1 MATCI
6 QNHKTAADGNILLVS
21 APWAL
26 FNRPSLPLGS
36 LKAYLK
42 ANIPGLSVQTDHLFL
57 RVAQELGYE
66 SYQMVSRRVW
76 RAESVFA
83 ALLYPK
89 RATSA
94 ESVFTHTL
102 TKKEAAAL
110 DFKTLVGQVKRTT
123 DRWLARV
130 DWTALTLVGFSIS
143 FCQVFASLY
152 LISQIKRIRRCL
164 PVVVGGSSFSGE
176 RTDGFLKAFPDID
189 YLVLGEGEIPLTEL
203 LTFLSLSEYQRS
215 ATPLSDCIRVAGT
228 VPQAPHGFC
237 QLKRLEALP
246 EPDYDDYFSLLASL
260 PARQR
265 FFPTLSLEASRGCWW
280 HRSDRSKQFKG
291 CSFCNLNLQWNG
303 YRTKRSKQVVKEVN
317 RLVQRYQVLSLAFA
331 DNAFPNNKAAVIFD
345 EIEKLGYHLSIFTEL
360 RANTPPALLYK
371 MKRAGVDTVQIGIE
385 SLSSRL
391 LGKMNKGVRAID
403 NLCIMKHCEAVGIVC
418 DSNLML
424 HFPSSDSQDVDETL
438 TMLEFSRWYRPLKT
452 VSFWLGLESPVYRFP
467 GRFQIRATFNHP
479 NLKKLFPK
487 PMADAMRFIIQ
498 GYRGDR
504 NAQRKRWRAVETNV
518 RQWEADYMSL
528 QRQTGGRPGLVFRDG
543 RRFIIIEQPF
553 PNQPVVKHRLSGTS
567 ARIYRF
573 CQIPRAFEQIVGLSA
588 DHGPEAVQAFL
599 TSMVDKRLM
608 VREKN
613 DYLSLASPVEPQQ

>member
-1 MATCI
+1 MQKHEAS
-6 QNHKTAADGNILLVS
+6 AGGNVLLVS

-42 ANIPGLSVQTDHLFL
+42 ANVPDLTVQTDHLFL
-57 RVAQELGYE
+57 MVAQALGYE

-83 ALLYPK
+83 ALLYPD
-89 RATSA
+89 RASNA
-94 ESVFTHTL
+94 ESVFTRTL
-102 TKKEAAAL
+102 TKKEAAVL
-110 DFKTLVGQVKRTT
+110 DFKTLVGQVKKTT
-123 DRWLARV
+123 DHWLDRV

-152 LISQIKRIRRCL
+152 LISQIKRIRPSV

-189 YLVLGEGEIPLTEL
+189 YLILGEGEIPLAEL
-203 LTFLSLSEYQRS
+203 LNFLSLTEYQQS
-215 ATPLSDCIRVAGT
+215 ATTLSDCIQIAGKDI
-228 VPQAPHGFC
+228 PAPSRFC
-237 QLKRLEALP
+237 QLKQLEALP
-246 EPDYDDYFSLLASL
+246 EPDYDDYFSLLASF
-260 PARQR
+260 PAHQR

-280 HRSDRSKQFKG
+280 HRSDRLKQFKG

-303 YRTKRSKQVVKEVN
+303 YRNKRSEQVVQEVN

-331 DNAFPNNKAAVIFD
+331 DNAFPPTKAAVIFD
-345 EIEKLGYHLSIFTEL
+345 EIGKLGYNLSIFTEL
-360 RANTPPALLYK
+360 RANTPPAILYK
-371 MKRAGVDTVQIGIE
+371 MRRAGVDTVQIGIE

-403 NLCIMKHCEAVGIVC
+403 NLCIMKHCEAAGIVC

-424 HFPSSDSQDVDETL
+424 HFPSSDNQDVDETL
-438 TMLEFSRWYRPLKT
+438 AMLEFSRWYRPLKT

-467 GRFQIRATFNHP
+467 GRFQIRSTFNHP
-479 NLKKLFPK
+479 NLKKLFPQ
-487 PMADAMRFIIQ
+487 PMADAMQFIIQ

-504 NAQRKRWRAVETNV
+504 KVQRKRWRTVETKV
-518 RQWEADYMSL
+518 RQWQADYASL
-528 QRQTGGRPGLVFRDG
+528 QRQTGGRPGLVFREG
-543 RRFIIIEQPF
+543 RRFMIIEQPF

-567 ARIYRF
+567 ARIYRY
-573 CQIPRAFEQIVGLSA
+573 CQIPRTFEQIAGLSA
-588 DHGPEAVQAFL
+588 DHGPETVQVFL
-599 TSMVDKRLM
+599 TAMVDKRLM
-608 VREKN
+608 VRENN
-613 DYLSLASPVEPQQ
+613 DYLSLASPVERQ